1 MSTQKIALLVVS
13 ALGIAS
19 SFLPWVT
26 VSLMGFSKSVSGMDG
41 GDGVLSLILFA
52 VIILLVLV
60 GTYKKGFG
68 KIVVSILALG
78 CAAIGVYDTLNAKDK
93 AGEMAEIGIGLY
105 LLIAAGLGVIA
116 CLYGLKEATE
126 NK

>member
-68 KIVVSILALG
+68 KIVVSI
-78 CAAIGVYDTLNAKDK
+78 
-93 AGEMAEIGIGLY
+93 
-105 LLIAAGLGVIA
+105 
-116 CLYGLKEATE
+116 
-126 NK
+126 